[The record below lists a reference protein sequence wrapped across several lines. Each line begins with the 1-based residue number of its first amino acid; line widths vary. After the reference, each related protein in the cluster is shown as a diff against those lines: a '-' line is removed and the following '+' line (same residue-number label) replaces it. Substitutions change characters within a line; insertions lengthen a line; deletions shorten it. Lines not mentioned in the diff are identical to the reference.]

1 MAEEEQPR
9 APLLER
15 AKSYCISTG
24 SECRLA
30 IHTYTNFVLAS
41 VLLVYSFSDEGA
53 FTTWAV
59 ATTELFLGLDM
70 WKTRHF
76 SQKEHGTQWA
86 TRMLSAAFASL
97 TVVQAVTVGV
107 LNREFAA
114 FSAGAAAFKCASW
127 YVHAARMRELG
138 FIDKVDEAWTATG
151 LLLRKLNFHWKVVH
165 GPEST
170 VMQPFDGPKLI
181 IFAYNIIL
189 GTPWLAAKLAFAGVL
204 IVWANCL
211 WGFLSLFLLQAGLLT
226 GAYLAICSVAFSDEF
241 KGLMEA
247 AVKGYNKLA
256 AIDKAIDLCAPL
268 VAAKENGKTV
278 NPERIEILRGEVIA
292 LLGPQGH
299 QLLPESLKTAGRI
312 AGRLNFLRRGAFT
325 SYEDA
330 RRAVVYYLTEN
341 EDGQILV
348 TAAPTGKLA
357 DIAACYDKK
366 LADDGKETELGGIAS
381 QFAAKVTFLA
391 RYLGKRVGGRG
402 GSTRQG
408 GIKDEE
414 TVELAI
420 RAGPYS
426 VESWKNGVSVC
437 SNKQCP
443 SGIFRIR
450 IGRDAECASGC
461 FVKGRPAMRSQLAGA
476 CAKIRND
483 MWWKFGEEPMDAA
496 ALAALDITTVSVQGY
511 VARFFSVPS
520 DHWTTAKQNSQGLL
534 MGFGTQVLLS
544 VDGAFVR
551 RRRGVALVR
560 WRGGRRACRP
570 SNDASLV
577 DVRADLLQ
585 VTGRRD
591 VEAHGP
597 RRRLEV
603 LGALCDAHGR

>member
-15 AKSYCISTG
+15 AKSYCISTS

-41 VLLVYSFSDEGA
+41 VLLMYSFGNEDA
-53 FTTWAV
+53 FTTWAA

-86 TRMLSAAFASL
+86 TRLLSAAFASL
-97 TVVQAVTVGV
+97 TVVTGVTVGV
-107 LNREFAA
+107 LNGHYAA
-114 FSAGAAAFKCASW
+114 VAATASATACASW

-138 FIDKVDEAWTATG
+138 FIDKVDEAWTTTG
-151 LLLRKLNFHWKVVH
+151 VLLKRLDFHWKVVN
-165 GPEST
+165 GFERN
-170 VMQPFDGPKLI
+170 VEQPFDGPKLI

-211 WGFLSLFLLQAGLLT
+211 WGYLSLMLLTNGLLT
-226 GAYLAICSVAFSDEF
+226 GAFLMLCKVAFNPIFD
-241 KGLMEA
+241 GLMQA
-247 AVKGYNKLA
+247 AIAGYKKVD

-278 NPERIEILRGEVIA
+278 NPKRIEILRGEVIA
-292 LLGPQGH
+292 LLGEQGH

-312 AGRLNFLRRGAFT
+312 AGRLNLLRRGAFT

-330 RRAVVYYLTEN
+330 RRRVVYYLTGN
-341 EDGQILV
+341 EDGRIV
-348 TAAPTGKLA
+348 FRDPPTGKLA
-357 DIAACYDKK
+357 DIAACYDRE
-366 LADDGKETELGGIAS
+366 LADDAKDKELGGIAC
-381 QFAAKVTFLA
+381 QFAAKVKFMG
-391 RYLGKRVGGRG
+391 RYLGKRIGGRG
-402 GSTRQG
+402 GYTRQG
-408 GIKDEE
+408 GIKDNE

-437 SNKQCP
+437 SNEQCP
-443 SGIFRIR
+443 SGFFRIK
-450 IGRDAECASGC
+450 IGRDAELSSNKY
-461 FVKGRPAMRSQLAGA
+461 VKGRPAMRSQLAGA
-476 CAKIRND
+476 AAFIRTR

-496 ALAALDITTVSVQGY
+496 ALGNLDINTVGVQGY
-511 VARFFSVPS
+511 VARFFRVPKS
-520 DHWTTAKQNSQGLL
+520 WEVDAKQKSQGLL

-591 VEAHGP
+591 VEVHGP

-603 LGALCDAHGR
+603 LGALCDAYGR